1 VCGGTA
7 AHEGEEAATVRI
19 SAKADYAVRA
29 SAELASAPDGTP
41 VSAEALA
48 GAQDVPHRFLEA
60 ILRDLRREGIVASRR
75 GAGGGYVLARPPAS
89 VTVADVVRAVD
100 GPLVYVRDQRP
111 SDLDYTGSAA
121 TLGQVWVALRA
132 NVRAVLERV
141 TLADLAAG
149 VVPDEVRVLVDD
161 EVAWEN
167 P

>member
-1 VCGGTA
+1 M
-7 AHEGEEAATVRI
+7 RI

-29 SAELASAPDGTP
+29 TVELAAAGDGSP

-48 GAQDVPHRFLEA
+48 SAQQVPHRFLEA
-60 ILRDLRREGIVASRR
+60 ILRDLRRDGIVASRR
-75 GAGGGYVLARPPAS
+75 GAGGGYILARPADG

-111 SDLDYTGSAA
+111 SDLDYSGTAA
-121 TLGQVWVALRA
+121 SLLHVWVALRA
-132 NVRAVLERV
+132 NVRAVLEQV

-149 VVPDEVRVLVDD
+149 TVPQDVRLLVADE
-161 EVAWEN
+161 EAWEN